1 VQTPREREQCTAHRP
16 VSWLSWHQNPCVA
29 KNVLLLAPFRRPN
42 PRATAGEI
50 MGRFANSAICAIPV
64 FAARSYDQRVWSTD
78 FCAEP
83 CRWSDWM
90 NRMETPACTHSA
102 RPCATKRLAR
112 FFDVNPH
119 PDTGFS
125 IRIFLR
131 MALV

>member
-1 VQTPREREQCTAHRP
+1 
-16 VSWLSWHQNPCVA
+16 
-29 KNVLLLAPFRRPN
+29 
-42 PRATAGEI
+42 
-50 MGRFANSAICAIPV
+50 MGRFANSAICAMPV

-78 FCAEP
+78 FCTEAF
-83 CRWSDWM
+83 RWSDWM
-90 NRMETPACTHSA
+90 NRIETPACTHSA
-102 RPCATKRLAR
+102 RPWATKRLAR